1 MSNSNK
7 EGTKIEDKIKGPNL
21 LYGKAVLDNKSNKM
35 RTLKILMYLIS
46 SVVLV
51 LVFIFIFG
59 TSHDYLHIP
68 FVVALV
74 ALAIVFFLNSYVSK
88 RNKSNSTN

>member
-1 MSNSNK
+1 M
-7 EGTKIEDKIKGPNL
+7 GRLFKIK
-21 LYGKAVLDNKSNKM
+21 KSNKM

-51 LVFIFIFG
+51 LGSIFIFG
-59 TSHDYLHIP
+59 TSNDYLHTA

-74 ALAIVFFLNSYVSK
+74 VLAIVFFLNSYVSK
-88 RNKSNSTN
+88 RNKSNSAN